1 MNGSKRHWGPGM
13 SLPGWRAWAGL
24 IVAPL
29 AWGIHHQLGSNMSYA
44 ACDRDPDTVALAVG
58 AIAIVII
65 GAAGWMGWR
74 AWKSAGG
81 LEVDEADALEIF
93 IPLLSVMAAT
103 LFALT
108 IFVQL
113 LADLILPS
121 CFG

>member
-1 MNGSKRHWGPGM
+1 MNGSKQHWGPGM

-24 IVAPL
+24 IVAPM

-44 ACDRDPDTVALAVG
+44 ACDRDPDTVALAAGMV
-58 AIAIVII
+58 AIVII
-65 GAAGWMGWR
+65 AAAGWMGWR